1 MGDMKTPDFDDLLA
15 AFDIP
20 DATGLD
26 AKEPLQE
33 SHEETESQLK
43 HAGMCLDDSL
53 LGNHAVSAAD
63 IPVVSVIV
71 KNTTRQESLEGFG
84 DRLPLHSGPTLQ
96 NGFRGPGIS
105 TDSDESTNSDFS
117 KSFVSALNGDSARE
131 LLGKAPIQHKPEGTP
146 IYSQAFSQFSPIS
159 SPESEGTQSSRDD
172 IRPKQERHYFPEA
185 SVLVEASMSDNPK
198 KLSLSMFD
206 DCQKDCDT
214 PKDTQAES
222 TKTETTRTVEPSEIY
237 GSDQTDTADT
247 VHSTLLP
254 PNSTPNF
261 IEDNCNT
268 ATKLDIPSSRSPVK
282 SQTSKLSS
290 CLEALVALN
299 ARKDPSEQTNPRES
313 IALPNDCI
321 RASPKVPISPRSP
334 RSPLEV
340 VKRLIKPSDSPVSIY
355 SDISGQASPAMAS
368 GSPPAIPRVRIK
380 TIKTISG
387 QIKRTVT
394 SVLPDSETDEA
405 QSAYESSPS
414 QSTVGEDSYCNMSP
428 RQSQNVVGEST
439 VGMHTKGTPAS
450 TSLSKVLHSKSEGHS
465 RRSGTMQSPTIFHST
480 SGPVKR
486 SVAHQGQ
493 KPKRLTSAQTRHTT
507 STNFL
512 PKAMHLANLNLVP
525 HSVAASVTAR
535 ATSHQQSQR
544 TLPSMVYSTVPLVHQ
559 VKTVSPHPR
568 ASIPNTA
575 AGTLNRLLNNANPV
589 PTYVPNLNPPPESN
603 IDLPPRGYC
612 CLECGDSFGVERS
625 LVFHYGRRSVH
636 IEVACTHCAKTMVFF
651 NKCALLAHARE
662 HKNSGMVMQCTQL
675 YMKPIAEEQMF
686 APLNTESVNVDPP
699 PPSPK
704 SQPVMPLYPDN
715 VIRHRLRCLE
725 CNKQLPDYKA
735 LAGHYQR
742 LSEDVEGLICK
753 VCSMLLPNKCSFR
766 AHQRIHAHKSPY
778 CCPECG
784 ALSRSADIQKHVK
797 ENCLHYVRKAW
808 YKCLHCDMVFKTL
821 PGQKNHI
828 EEKHCEVFYKCSVC
842 PVAFKSS
849 DGCEIH
855 LKNKHN
861 ASKVSP
867 QLIFKCSCET
877 VFKKKQLLFQHFHQ
891 NANKRVTCVFKC
903 PECSSVFPQ
912 KQLLM
917 QHFKSV
923 HGGVFRAGA
932 DKPSKQSD
940 RTGWC
945 QESPSAVPQLKGHSP
960 LKHTDLPRKKAAEQD
975 SKPRVKPTGWTC
987 GECLQW
993 FSERDAYVSHMKTN
1007 HGRSLKRY
1015 PCRQCERSFNS
1026 TTSLRRHIR
1035 NDHDGKKLYTCWYCT
1050 DKKTIFPTSVML
1062 KNHIS
1067 LMHGIKNPDLSLM
1080 HKAAIQESNPALG
1093 EGLISK
1099 RPATGPQEEGQDCAG
1114 SQDVPSAKRLKA
1126 QFRCSKCGF
1135 ITEDSTQFRQHIP
1148 QHKTDENTPQCLHC
1162 GLCFTSLLSLNR
1174 HLFIVHRVKGPE
1186 EETGPTEEPRVRGKE
1201 LGVRGKETGDR
1212 GKETGARGKETGV
1225 RGKETG
1231 GRGKETGVRGKEPGV
1246 REKEA
1251 GVRGKETGV
1260 RGKET
1265 GVRGKETGVRG
1276 KETRDRE
1283 KETGIRGKETGGR
1296 GKETGV
1302 RGKEQDNLAVRSAE
1316 AEEVKETGPSQTEE
1330 PQSLHCDKTSDCN
1343 LKLSSPSQTQA
1354 VSLQ

>member
-26 AKEPLQE
+26 AKEPIQE
-33 SHEETESQLK
+33 SHEDTESQLK
-43 HAGMCLDDSL
+43 HTGICLDDSL
-53 LGNHAVSAAD
+53 LVNQAGTAAD
-63 IPVVSVIV
+63 VPVVSVIV
-71 KNTTRQESLEGFG
+71 KNTSRQESLEGFG
-84 DRLPLHSGPTLQ
+84 DRLHSGPTLQ
-96 NGFRGPGIS
+96 NGFRGPGTS
-105 TDSDESTNSDFS
+105 LDSDESTNSGFS
-117 KSFVSALNGDSARE
+117 KAFVSALNGDSPRE

-146 IYSQAFSQFSPIS
+146 IFSQTFSQFSPIS
-159 SPESEGTQSSRDD
+159 SPESEDTQSSRDD
-172 IRPKQERHYFPEA
+172 IRPKQERPCFPEA
-185 SVLVEASMSDNPK
+185 SVLVEPSMSDNPK
-198 KLSLSMFD
+198 KLDLSMFD
-206 DCQKDCDT
+206 AC
-214 PKDTQAES
+214 PKDSDIPENTQRSGAES
-222 TKTETTRTVEPSEIY
+222 IETETTRTEELSEIY
-237 GSDQTDTADT
+237 ASDQTDKADT
-247 VHSTLLP
+247 LRSTLAP
-254 PNSTPNF
+254 TSGNQNF
-261 IEDNCNT
+261 IEGNCNT
-268 ATKLDIPSSRSPVK
+268 ATKLDVPTSLPHVK

-299 ARKDPSEQTNPRES
+299 ARTDPSEPTNPRES
-313 IALPNDCI
+313 SAVQNDCMK
-321 RASPKVPISPRSP
+321 ASLKVPISPRSP
-334 RSPLEV
+334 RSPLEA
-340 VKRLIKPSDSPVSIY
+340 VKRLMKPSDSPVSIC
-355 SDISGQASPAMAS
+355 SDSSGKASPAMAS

-380 TIKTISG
+380 TIKTMSG

-394 SVLPDSETDEA
+394 SVLPDSETDEV

-414 QSTVGEDSYCNMSP
+414 QSMISEDSYCNMSP
-428 RQSQNVVGEST
+428 HQSQNVVADST
-439 VGMHTKGTPAS
+439 VGMHTKGIPVS
-450 TSLSKVLHSKSEGHS
+450 TSSSKILHNKAEGHS
-465 RRSGTMQSPTIFHST
+465 RKSGIMQSPTIFHNT
-480 SGPVKR
+480 SGPVRR

-493 KPKRLTSAQTRHTT
+493 KPKRITPAQTGHAT

-535 ATSHQQSQR
+535 STSHQQSQH
-544 TLPSMVYSTVPLVHQ
+544 TLSPTVYSTVPLVHQ
-559 VKTVSPHPR
+559 VKTASPYPR
-568 ASIPNTA
+568 TSIPNTA

-589 PTYVPNLNPPPESN
+589 PTYVPNLNPPAESN
-603 IDLPPRGYC
+603 ISLPPRGYC

-625 LVFHYGRRSVH
+625 LKYHYGRRSVH
-636 IEVACTHCAKTMVFF
+636 IEVACTHCAKTLVFF

-662 HKNSGMVMQCTQL
+662 HKNNGMVMQCTQL

-686 APLNTESVNVDPP
+686 VPSSAESVNVDSYASPS
-699 PPSPK
+699 PSPK
-704 SQPVMPLYPDN
+704 NQPVMPLYPDN

-725 CNKQLPDYKA
+725 CNKQLSDYRA

-742 LSEDVEGLICK
+742 LQEDMEGLICK

-797 ENCLHYVRKAW
+797 ENCLHYTRKAW
-808 YKCLHCDMVFKTL
+808 HKCLHCDMVFKTL
-821 PGQKNHI
+821 QGQKNHI
-828 EEKHCEVFYKCSVC
+828 EEKHCEVFYKCSIC

-849 DGCEIH
+849 DSCEIH

-861 ASKVSP
+861 ATKISP

-891 NANKRVTCVFKC
+891 NANKLVTCVFKC
-903 PECSSVFPQ
+903 PECTSVFPQ

-923 HGGVFRAGA
+923 HGGILRAEAG
-932 DKPSKQSD
+932 KNSKQAD
-940 RTGWC
+940 RTAWY
-945 QESPSAVPQLKGHSP
+945 QDTPSAVQQLKGHSP
-960 LKHTDLPRKKAAEQD
+960 VKHTEIPRKKAEQD

-993 FSERDAYVSHMKTN
+993 FPDRDAYVAHMKTN

-1035 NDHDGKKLYTCWYCT
+1035 NDHDGKKKIYTCWYCSDT
-1050 DKKTIFPTSVML
+1050 KTVFATSVML
-1062 KNHIS
+1062 KTHIS

-1080 HKAAIQESNPALG
+1080 PKTAIQESNKALG

-1099 RPATGPQEEGQDCAG
+1099 RPAMGRQEAAQGRAG

-1135 ITEDSTQFRQHIP
+1135 ITEDSAQFQQHIP
-1148 QHKTDENTPQCLHC
+1148 QHKTDGNTPQCLHC

-1174 HLFIVHRVKGPE
+1174 HLFIVHKVKDPE
-1186 EETGPTEEPRVRGKE
+1186 EETGPTEEPE
-1201 LGVRGKETGDR
+1201 
-1212 GKETGARGKETGV
+1212 
-1225 RGKETG
+1225 
-1231 GRGKETGVRGKEPGV
+1231 V
-1246 REKEA
+1246 REK
-1251 GVRGKETGV
+1251 R
-1260 RGKET
+1260 
-1265 GVRGKETGVRG
+1265 
-1276 KETRDRE
+1276 
-1283 KETGIRGKETGGR
+1283 
-1296 GKETGV
+1296 
-1302 RGKEQDNLAVRSAE
+1302 QDNPPVRSAE
-1316 AEEVKETGPSQTEE
+1316 ADEVNDLVPEQNETDPSQAEE
-1330 PQSLHCDKTSDCN
+1330 PASRHCDKTSDCN
-1343 LKLSSPSQTQA
+1343 LKLSAHSQTQA
-1354 VSLQ
+1354 VPLQ